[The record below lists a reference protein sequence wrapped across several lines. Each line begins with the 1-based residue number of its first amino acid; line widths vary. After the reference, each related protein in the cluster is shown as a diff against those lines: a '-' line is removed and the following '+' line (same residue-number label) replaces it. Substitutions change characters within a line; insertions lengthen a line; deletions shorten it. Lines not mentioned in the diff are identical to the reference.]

1 MADINHT
8 PSDEPVGDESAQVE
22 GRRPSRGWSPER
34 TTAFLNL
41 LTQVVL
47 LIGPIIDLFS

>member
-1 MADINHT
+1 MANVNHT
-8 PSDEPVGDESAQVE
+8 PSDEPVGDGSEQVE

-41 LTQVVL
+41 LVQVVMV
-47 LIGPIIDLFS
+47 IGPIIDLFR

>member
-1 MADINHT
+1 MT
-8 PSDEPVGDESAQVE
+8 EPEPDEEPEGARSEEGE
-22 GRRPSRGWSPER
+22 GRRPRRGGNPER

-47 LIGPIIDLFS
+47 LIGPIIDLFR